1 MRRLLLDTCV
11 VLWLLQGSSRL
22 SRRAL
27 RFIRDSQ
34 NEAYVSAATAW
45 EMAILISKG
54 RLRMPGN
61 VGEQLVQAR
70 LSELPVTIAHG
81 EHAARLPKI
90 HDDPFDRML
99 VAQAQA
105 EELTLV
111 TSDPEIRKYD
121 IETMAA

>member
-11 VLWLLQGSSRL
+11 ILWLMQGSSRL
-22 SRRAL
+22 SSGTL
-27 RFIRDSQ
+27 RFIRASQ
-34 NEAYVSAATAW
+34 NEAFVSAASAW

-54 RLRMPGN
+54 RLQMPSN
-61 VGEQLVQAR
+61 VGEQLAKAR
-70 LSELPVTIAHG
+70 LTELPVTIAHS
-81 EHAARLPKI
+81 ENAARLPKI

-111 TSDPEIRKYD
+111 TPDPEIRKYD
-121 IETMAA
+121 VETMDA